1 MIHHLRYFNTKW
13 HKFTSF
19 SFQIWVC
26 LFFFVLCALK
36 GNIFKFLAL
45 GQMKMPPRALWT
57 YYGHFPPKRLTEKM
71 IKLGSLI
78 TKVKVSCSPI
88 RLNLS
93 LWEWTSNPGINGA
106 GVWSWLH
113 RFFIS
118 RWSLFHVLQSSN
130 CSSRPHPNLKTVYIG
145 KLKSILRIWIKQ
157 NYLKPPPPHIYLWYV
172 IGCYVRARVLSRA

>member
-1 MIHHLRYFNTKW
+1 MSCCFFFL
-13 HKFTSF
+13 
-19 SFQIWVC
+19 V
-26 LFFFVLCALK
+26 FFVLCALK
-36 GNIFKFLAL
+36 GNIFKFWAL

-118 RWSLFHVLQSSN
+118 RWSLFHVLVFKLQLQTPPKSK
-130 CSSRPHPNLKTVYIG
+130 NLEYREIEIHSADMNKTELF
-145 KLKSILRIWIKQ
+145 KA
-157 NYLKPPPPHIYLWYV
+157 PPPYILV
-172 IGCYVRARVLSRA
+172 ICDWLLRARARSWPPEN